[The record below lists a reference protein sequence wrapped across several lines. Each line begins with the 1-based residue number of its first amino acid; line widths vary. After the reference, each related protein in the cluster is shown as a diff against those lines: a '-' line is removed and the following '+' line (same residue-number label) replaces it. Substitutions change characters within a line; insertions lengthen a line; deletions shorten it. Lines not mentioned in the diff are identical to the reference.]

1 MWSFI
6 KNNTKISVDNH
17 DHDQCYLGLFKNRN
31 RLAKTKNISFLFSY
45 KGSKT
50 RQESH
55 KIRPKFKS
63 LRFTENKRLGVVSCQ
78 FLDAIAS
85 LEWGYESNYV
95 WRIIKPIFCQKPMLD
110 AVISIRLWVMFVCRV
125 TVLFLKPGENQCSKK
140 ENSDWH
146 WRLLDIFFTCV
157 YQSISYPDG

>member
-1 MWSFI
+1 MLLGKVFA
-6 KNNTKISVDNH
+6 KI
-17 DHDQCYLGLFKNRN
+17 
-31 RLAKTKNISFLFSY
+31 
-45 KGSKT
+45 GSA
-50 RQESH
+50 
-55 KIRPKFKS
+55 
-63 LRFTENKRLGVVSCQ
+63 LSCSKKV
-78 FLDAIAS
+78 LN
-85 LEWGYESNYV
+85 E
-95 WRIIKPIFCQKPMLD
+95 IFCQKPMLD